1 MTTIAYKEGI
11 IAYDSR
17 VTDNG
22 RITDDDF
29 DKRLVVNGVSFFIT
43 GCFSDAE
50 KLIDVYF
57 NLKSHE
63 HIDCRAIV
71 LDNSELLECGV
82 SEKSGLWKYKMRPD
96 NPAAIGSGADFAM
109 AAMTL
114 GYSAKQAVELAAKLD
129 SCTGGCIR
137 YWRL

>member
-1 MTTIAYKEGI
+1 MTTIAYKDGV

-22 RITDDDF
+22 RIADDDC
-29 DKRLVVNGVSFFIT
+29 DKKLVVNGVSFFIT
-43 GCFSDAE
+43 GCFTDAE

-57 NLKSHE
+57 DRKPHRYV
-63 HIDCRAIV
+63 DCRAIV
-71 LDNSELLECGV
+71 LDDGELSECGV
-82 SEKSGLWKYKMRPD
+82 APKGGFWKYKMRLD

-114 GYSAKQAVELAAKLD
+114 GHSAEQAVELAAKLD
-129 SCTGGCIR
+129 SCTGGRIR